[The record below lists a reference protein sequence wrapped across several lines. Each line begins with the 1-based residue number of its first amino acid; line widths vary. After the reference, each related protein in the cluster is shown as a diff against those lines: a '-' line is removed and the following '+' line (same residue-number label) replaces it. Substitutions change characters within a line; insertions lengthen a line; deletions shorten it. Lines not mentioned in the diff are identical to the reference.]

1 MIKVTMM
8 NKANLSIAG
17 LALLIAGFGFLGGIA
32 TERVL
37 LAQESSGA
45 QSIAEQ
51 LIQDSGADGA
61 MRERLRN
68 RVLARIRTDLEMTD
82 EQWQEFEV
90 ILERQRDDTD
100 VAIGELRGAVT
111 RSLERTVEDLRR
123 ILSEDQRRQLRE
135 LRLTDVGLGEG

>member
-1 MIKVTMM
+1 MIKVTLM

-17 LALLIAGFGFLGGIA
+17 LALLIAGFGFLGGIT
-32 TERVL
+32 TERVR
-37 LAQESSGA
+37 LAQEASGA

-51 LIQDSGADGA
+51 LIQGSGADGA

-90 ILERQRDDTD
+90 ILQRQRDDTD
-100 VAIGELRGAVT
+100 VAIGELRGAIT

-135 LRLTDVGLGEG
+135 LRLTDLGLGEE

>member
-1 MIKVTMM
+1 MIKVTLM

-17 LALLIAGFGFLGGIA
+17 LALLIAGFGFLGGIT

-37 LAQESSGA
+37 LGQESSGA

-51 LIQDSGADGA
+51 LIQGSGADGA

-90 ILERQRDDTD
+90 ILQRQRDDTD
-100 VAIGELRGAVT
+100 VAIGELRGAIT

-135 LRLTDVGLGEG
+135 LRLTDLGLGEE

>member
-1 MIKVTMM
+1 MIKVTLM

-17 LALLIAGFGFLGGIA
+17 LALLIAGFGFLGGIT
-32 TERVL
+32 TERVR
-37 LAQESSGA
+37 LAQEASGA

-51 LIQDSGADGA
+51 LIQDSGADGV

-68 RVLARIRTDLEMTD
+68 RVLTRIRTDLELTD

-90 ILERQRDDTD
+90 ILERQREDTD
-100 VAIGELRGAVT
+100 VAIGELRGAIT
-111 RSLERTVEDLRR
+111 RSLERTTQDFRR

-135 LRLTDVGLGEG
+135 LRLTDLGLGEG

>member
-17 LALLIAGFGFLGGIA
+17 LALLIAGFGFLGGIT

-45 QSIAEQ
+45 QSIAEE

-100 VAIGELRGAVT
+100 VAIGELRGSIT
-111 RSLERTVEDLRR
+111 RSLERTAQDFRR

>member
-1 MIKVTMM
+1 MIKVTLM

-17 LALLIAGFGFLGGIA
+17 LALLIAGFGFLGGIT

-37 LAQESSGA
+37 LGQESSGA

-51 LIQDSGADGA
+51 LIQGSGADGA

-90 ILERQRDDTD
+90 ILQRQRDDTD
-100 VAIGELRGAVT
+100 VAIGELRGAIT

-135 LRLTDVGLGEG
+135 LRLTDIGLGEG

>member
-1 MIKVTMM
+1 MIKVTLM
-8 NKANLSIAG
+8 NKTNLTIAG
-17 LALLIAGFGFLGGIA
+17 LALLIAGFGFLGGIT

-37 LAQESSGA
+37 LGQESSGA

-51 LIQDSGADGA
+51 LIQGSGADGA

-90 ILERQRDDTD
+90 ILQRQRDDTD
-100 VAIGELRGAVT
+100 VAIGELRGAIT

-135 LRLTDVGLGEG
+135 LRLTDLGLGEE

>member
-17 LALLIAGFGFLGGIA
+17 LGLLVAGFGFLGGIT

-135 LRLTDVGLGEG
+135 LRLTDVGLWEG

>member
-1 MIKVTMM
+1 
-8 NKANLSIAG
+8 
-17 LALLIAGFGFLGGIA
+17 
-32 TERVL
+32 
-37 LAQESSGA
+37 
-45 QSIAEQ
+45 
-51 LIQDSGADGA
+51 

-90 ILERQRDDTD
+90 ILQRQRDDTD
-100 VAIGELRGAVT
+100 VAIGELRGAIT

-135 LRLTDVGLGEG
+135 LRLTDLGLGEE

>member
-17 LALLIAGFGFLGGIA
+17 LALLIAGFGFLGGIT

-135 LRLTDVGLGEG
+135 LRLTDVGLWEG

>member
-1 MIKVTMM
+1 M

-17 LALLIAGFGFLGGIA
+17 LALLIAGFGFLGGIT

-45 QSIAEQ
+45 HSIAEQ

-90 ILERQRDDTD
+90 ILERQRGDTD
-100 VAIGELRGAVT
+100 VAIGELRGSIT
-111 RSLERTVEDLRR
+111 RSLERTAQDFRR
-123 ILSEDQRRQLRE
+123 ILSEDQRRQLHE

>member
-8 NKANLSIAG
+8 NRTNLSIAG
-17 LALLIAGFGFLGGIA
+17 LALLIAGFGFLAGIT

-37 LAQESSGA
+37 LGQESSGA
-45 QSIAEQ
+45 QSIAEE

-90 ILERQRDDTD
+90 ILERQREDTD
-100 VAIGELRGAVT
+100 VAIGELRGAIT
-111 RSLERTVEDLRR
+111 RSFERTAQDFQR

-135 LRLTDVGLGEG
+135 LRLTDIGLGEG

>member
-1 MIKVTMM
+1 MIKVTLM

-17 LALLIAGFGFLGGIA
+17 LALLIAGFGFLGGIT

-37 LAQESSGA
+37 LGQESSGA

-90 ILERQRDDTD
+90 TLQRQRDDTD
-100 VAIGELRGAVT
+100 VAIGELRGAIT

-135 LRLTDVGLGEG
+135 LRLTDLGLGEE